1 MSASLWF
8 FLGVILI
15 FSELIIPGFFIFFF
29 GIGAVCTAIVMFFAC
44 PAVWVQLTIF
54 LTVSILTLV
63 IFRRY
68 MPKAFH
74 GKVKTGELPDENIEF
89 SGETATVVEEITPER
104 SGKISFHG
112 STWNATSDA
121 THAVGETVTIKSRK
135 NITFIVK

>member
-8 FLGVILI
+8 FLGIILI
-15 FSELIIPGFFIFFF
+15 FSELIVPGFFIFFF
-29 GIGAVCTAIVMFFAC
+29 GIGAICTAIVMFFAC
-44 PAVWVQLTIF
+44 PVTWVQLAIF
-54 LTVSILTLV
+54 LSVSILTLV

-68 MPKAFH
+68 MPQAFH

-89 SGETATVVEEITPER
+89 AGENATVVEEITPAH

-112 STWNATSDA
+112 STWNATSDTA
-121 THAVGETVTIKSRK
+121 HAPGETVTIKSRK